1 MCSANNDLQ
10 KPNLG
15 FKIKIRTETSN
26 YAKNYKRKTLSK
38 SDNILK
44 IIRLFKWKWTDERK
58 ELLNDSTLES
68 KKIAHPPHFHFKL
81 EYFLN

>member
-1 MCSANNDLQ
+1 MRSANNDLQ

-44 IIRLFKWKWTDERK
+44 IIRLFKWKWAGSRMDEK
-58 ELLNDSTLES
+58 N
-68 KKIAHPPHFHFKL
+68 
-81 EYFLN
+81 Y